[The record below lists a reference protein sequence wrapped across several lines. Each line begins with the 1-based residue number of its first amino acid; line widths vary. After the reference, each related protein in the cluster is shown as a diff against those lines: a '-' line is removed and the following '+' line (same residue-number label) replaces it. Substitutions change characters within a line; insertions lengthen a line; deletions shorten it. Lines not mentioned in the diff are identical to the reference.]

1 MTHQILLNGLR
12 QGYFKLDFIKV
23 LIFDECHHARGNHP
37 YACIMT
43 VSYFS
48 PLQSTSF
55 IKFLFCCIIMIYLW
69 FIITLVEVIFV
80 FSGKSFWK
88 SPPPCFMRNEPC
100 SIRVSSIFFVVHGVK
115 ICVDLVEEIGKGVR
129 FEKNNLNFCRFF
141 HGWKLILD
149 WWISAI
155 RLNTCRHF

>member
-1 MTHQILLNGLR
+1 MLVMTHQILLNGLR

-88 SPPPCFMRNEPC
+88 SPPPVLWEMNPAQLEFQAFFCCPWCEDLCGFGRRNWQGC
-100 SIRVSSIFFVVHGVK
+100 QIW
-115 ICVDLVEEIGKGVR
+115 EE
-129 FEKNNLNFCRFF
+129 
-141 HGWKLILD
+141 
-149 WWISAI
+149 
-155 RLNTCRHF
+155 